1 MLPIDVKSTLMNINF
16 SQVVI
21 FLLVLSSLYILTS
34 FHDTFIVY
42 VYPIGFLLYTDLF
55 WVAHFILCVKH
66 N

>member
-42 VYPIGFLLYTDLF
+42 VYPIGFYYTL
-55 WVAHFILCVKH
+55 I
-66 N
+66 

>member
-34 FHDTFIVY
+34 VHDTFIVY
-42 VYPIGFLLYTDLF
+42 VYPIGFYYTL
-55 WVAHFILCVKH
+55 I
-66 N
+66 